1 MKIIAYEMDLA
12 SRDIYLQHIEQ
23 LIYNKKQMLMKKQKY
38 LGKVEKQ
45 NEFLKE
51 VRNDYIHYH
60 TYIVEQKQD
69 QVRALESLNSYID
82 KLTKSGQLSSNN
94 IKDAQEEQYKIMREI
109 NMIKKNV
116 DQIIRQVGEN
126 KESQNNL

>member
-23 LIYNKKQMLMKKQKY
+23 LIHNKKQMLMKKQKY

-51 VRNDYIHYH
+51 VKNDYVHYH
-60 TYIVEQKQD
+60 TYIVKQKQD
-69 QVRALESLNSYID
+69 QVKALESLNSYID

-116 DQIIRQVGEN
+116 DQIIHQVGEN
-126 KESQNNL
+126 K

>member
-1 MKIIAYEMDLA
+1 MKIITYEMDLA
-12 SRDIYLQHIEQ
+12 NRDMYLKHIEE
-23 LIYNKKQMLMKKQKY
+23 LIHTKKQMLLKKQKY

-51 VRNDYIHYH
+51 VKNDYMHYH
-60 TYIVEQKQD
+60 TYIVQQKQD
-69 QVRALESLNSYID
+69 QLRALESLNSYID

-94 IKDAQEEQYKIMREI
+94 IKDAQHEQYKIMREI

-116 DQIIRQVGEN
+116 DQIINQVGEIN
-126 KESQNNL
+126 KN

>member
-1 MKIIAYEMDLA
+1 
-12 SRDIYLQHIEQ
+12 
-23 LIYNKKQMLMKKQKY
+23 MLLKKQKY

-51 VRNDYIHYH
+51 VKNDYMHYH
-60 TYIVEQKQD
+60 TYIVQQKQD
-69 QVRALESLNSYID
+69 QLRALESLNSYID

-94 IKDAQEEQYKIMREI
+94 IKDAQHEQYKIMREI

-116 DQIIRQVGEN
+116 DQIINQVGEIN
-126 KESQNNL
+126 KN

>member
-1 MKIIAYEMDLA
+1 MKIIAYQMDLA
-12 SRDIYLQHIEQ
+12 SRDKYLQHIEQ
-23 LIYNKKQMLMKKQKY
+23 LIHNKKQMLMKKQKY

-51 VRNDYIHYH
+51 VKNDYVNYH
-60 TYIVEQKQD
+60 TYIVQQKQD

-116 DQIIRQVGEN
+116 DQIIHQVGEN
-126 KESQNNL
+126 K

>member
-12 SRDIYLQHIEQ
+12 NRDRYLQHIEQ
-23 LIYNKKQMLMKKQKY
+23 LIHNKKQMLLKKQKY

-51 VRNDYIHYH
+51 VKNDYMQYH
-60 TYIVEQKQD
+60 TYIVQQKQD

-82 KLTKSGQLSSNN
+82 KLTKSGHLSSNN

-109 NMIKKNV
+109 NTIKKNV
-116 DQIIRQVGEN
+116 DQIIHQVSEN
-126 KESQNNL
+126 KFVN